1 MTVVRVLEESQR
13 FKLDRS
19 DDALFYNEPRFV
31 HHLDAP
37 FRERLTTLYRQKL
50 PPCACGS
57 RPDEQLGQPPSG

>member
-37 FRERLTTLYRQKL
+37 FR
-50 PPCACGS
+50 
-57 RPDEQLGQPPSG
+57 